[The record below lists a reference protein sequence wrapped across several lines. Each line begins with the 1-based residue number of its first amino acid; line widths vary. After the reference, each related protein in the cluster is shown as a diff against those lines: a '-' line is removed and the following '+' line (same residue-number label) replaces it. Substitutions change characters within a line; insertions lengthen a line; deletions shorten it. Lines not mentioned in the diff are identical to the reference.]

1 MKVVLYTYDLE
12 PITIIDLP
20 HELYVMLKNR
30 KTINVPIIPLLNF
43 INPLRE
49 EKPIVEKSLYV
60 RIYAE
65 VLRRD
70 YQESLLLYTHDEENA
85 LLLKASFLAGQ
96 TREINDIKRRE
107 FVKGLLKA
115 FNLE

>member
-30 KTINVPIIPLLNF
+30 RAINVPIIPLLNF
-43 INPLRE
+43 HNTFKE
-49 EKPIVEKSLYV
+49 EPIFEKVLYV
-60 RIYAE
+60 TIYAE

-70 YQESLLLYTHDEENA
+70 YQESLLLYTDDEENA

-96 TREINDIKRRE
+96 TREINDIKRKE
-107 FVKGLLKA
+107 FVRGLLKV